1 MKLRLK
7 TQQKQKKLQMQT
19 KSKQRQSDI
28 GIARSEGNDNKTLK
42 EETVAKI
49 VLNDTDIIW
58 WIGYQGQAVEAA
70 VFFAVKYAIETDE
83 KPFKIREKTDWHEVP
98 FIL

>member
-1 MKLRLK
+1 
-7 TQQKQKKLQMQT
+7 MQT
-19 KSKQRQSDI
+19 KSKQRQLDI
-28 GIARSEGNDNKTLK
+28 GIPRSEGNDNKTLK

-58 WIGYQGQAVEAA
+58 RIGYQGQAVDAA
-70 VFFAVKYAIETDE
+70 VSFAVKYAIETDE

-98 FIL
+98 LIL